1 MLPSDGL
8 PRRFTLQIKH
18 VLSKIVQLRLIET
31 RRQNRVP
38 AVLQVL
44 QCSAQTRNHSIN
56 FDSLGHYFFERSE
69 TLLQLLRNAV
79 FVEKIPIAIAAM
91 DGPNRCEE
99 AGNGVRLDDAARA
112 PDLKDRGKVDLPP
125 VLGVGGIDDV
135 DALDVA
141 GQARC
146 VDC

>member
-1 MLPSDGL
+1 M
-8 PRRFTLQIKH
+8 
-18 VLSKIVQLRLIET
+18 LSKIIQLRLIET
-31 RRQNRVP
+31 RRQDRVP
-38 AVLQVL
+38 AVLQIL
-44 QCSAQTRNHSIN
+44 QCSAQTGNHSV
-56 FDSLGHYFFERSE
+56 DLDPLRHYLLERSE
-69 TLLQLLRNAV
+69 ALLQLLRNAM
-79 FVEKIPIAIAAM
+79 FVEKIPVAITPM
-91 DGPNRCEE
+91 DGPNRCEQ

-141 GQARC
+141 GQTRC